1 MLKGLAGGGTK
12 DQGSY
17 PRNCENHG
25 EIQCLGSCLNVAFLR
40 NSCRNSC
47 HAELTSSN
55 PADGSALAQTPE
67 TVELTFSEDL
77 LVDTV
82 EIAVTN
88 SDQEL
93 VDNVVVSTERNT
105 VTTIWPEDLP
115 GGEYRVA
122 YRVVSNDGHPITG
135 VIDFNYPET
144 VVVEESAVPE
154 STQEEVVS
162 ETETVVAEPIS
173 EQPIS
178 EVAAQDDTS
187 QGISPIWLII
197 IGLGI
202 GAVIGFVMLKRG
214 ASRASKN

>member
-1 MLKGLAGGGTK
+1 MVGPKTRGRTLVIVKIMAKSSVLAVVSMLLFFAT
-12 DQGSY
+12 
-17 PRNCENHG
+17 P
-25 EIQCLGSCLNVAFLR
+25 VAIHA
-40 NSCRNSC
+40 

-93 VDNVVVSTERNT
+93 VDNVVVSTVRNT
-105 VTTIWPEDLP
+105 VTTLWPTDLP

-162 ETETVVAEPIS
+162 ETETVVAEPSSEEPIS

>member
-1 MLKGLAGGGTK
+1 MPMLN
-12 DQGSY
+12 S
-17 PRNCENHG
+17 PRATR
-25 EIQCLGSCLNVAFLR
+25 LTAVRWRRLR
-40 NSCRNSC
+40 K
-47 HAELTSSN
+47 
-55 PADGSALAQTPE
+55 P
-67 TVELTFSEDL
+67 FSEDL

-162 ETETVVAEPIS
+162 ETENVVAEPSS
-173 EQPIS
+173 EEPSSEEPIS

>member
-1 MLKGLAGGGTK
+1 MVGPKTRGRTLVIVKTTVKSGVLAIV
-12 DQGSY
+12 SVLLFFSA
-17 PRNCENHG
+17 PASIH
-25 EIQCLGSCLNVAFLR
+25 A
-40 NSCRNSC
+40 

-55 PADGSALAQTPE
+55 PADGSALAQAPE

-77 LVDTV
+77 LADTV

-93 VDNVVVSTERNT
+93 VDNVVVSTVRNT
-105 VTTIWPEDLP
+105 VTTLWPTDLP

-173 EQPIS
+173 EEPISEEPIS

-197 IGLGI
+197 VGLGI